1 MKKKTL
7 IIIIICVLVA
17 LVIAL
22 CVFGVIGPQGS
33 TPIASLADYTRSG
46 DVPTVSPPNTIPD
59 IGTPWDQSFPTDT

>member
-1 MKKKTL
+1 MKKKLSKKTI

-33 TPIASLADYTRSG
+33 TPIASLAGYFVRPAPSC
-46 DVPTVSPPNTIPD
+46 P
-59 IGTPWDQSFPTDT
+59 